1 MAIEKRRVESSVIA
15 QYERTKVLRIL
26 QARPT
31 PGNQTPRSSG
41 SGTQSTSNTGRGEDM
56 AALIWLLVVIGIIFL
71 ALLYCVYASHRSKG
85 SWRRN
90 WTKDNN
96 SDENEDL
103 ELSNL
108 RLPPDGYRRG
118 HARDRSW
125 SSPSQYS
132 SMVSFGVRGFTAG
145 RLSMRRR
152 KKAAPPSLDLEA
164 LKPGKGRWWNGWG
177 LPSIVR
183 GRGNN
188 FTPTS
193 GGVDGPA
200 DGGRSGGSSSGYD
213 IGAGAR
219 LLTDLAVGFSSAVA
233 SGGWSSGSLV
243 GRSNER
249 WNSSGS
255 GGILPEDEVGMPVA
269 DVEKAP
275 RKVLLEERM
284 GGE

>member
-1 MAIEKRRVESSVIA
+1 
-15 QYERTKVLRIL
+15 
-26 QARPT
+26 
-31 PGNQTPRSSG
+31 
-41 SGTQSTSNTGRGEDM
+41 
-56 AALIWLLVVIGIIFL
+56 
-71 ALLYCVYASHRSKG
+71 
-85 SWRRN
+85 
-90 WTKDNN
+90 
-96 SDENEDL
+96 
-103 ELSNL
+103 
-108 RLPPDGYRRG
+108 
-118 HARDRSW
+118 
-125 SSPSQYS
+125 
-132 SMVSFGVRGFTAG
+132 
-145 RLSMRRR
+145 MRRR

-164 LKPGKGRWWNGWG
+164 LKPGKEGWWNGWG

-183 GRGNN
+183 GRGNH

-219 LLTDLAVGFSSAVA
+219 LLTDLGVSFSSVVA

-249 WNSSGS
+249 RSSTGS

-269 DVEKAP
+269 DVGKAP